1 MSENE
6 EMFTVELESVDREME
21 VDGNGV
27 VETFEVRFNCSRPN
41 CSLEVHV
48 TFDVKD
54 VTTLEVVPRA
64 MSEMGRAFAALAEQ
78 SAGWGEKEA

>member
-27 VETFEVRFNCSRPN
+27 VETFEVRFNCARPN
-41 CSLEVHV
+41 CFLEVHV

>member
-1 MSENE
+1 
-6 EMFTVELESVDREME
+6 MFTVELESVDREME

-27 VETFEVRFNCSRPN
+27 VETFEVRFNCARPN

>member
-1 MSENE
+1 MAENE

-27 VETFEVRFNCSRPN
+27 VETFEVRFNCARPN